1 MYEENRPGVG
11 APERPALRRVP
22 WILHESSTWY
32 HLRSAV
38 SNTGAIFVPIFQE
51 VCMKVTKLPSGN
63 YRCRFYV
70 GTDDTGKRLWKSFT
84 GPNRKRVEQDADN
97 HAEVRALHQQHPA
110 ADLHTYPSG
119 SISEGNG
126 TDPEWLQR
134 DRGMTSVLVDFV
146 SHTHQKSG
154 FLWHETGFL
163 PFIFETGNYQ
173 KSPHFQR
180 F

>member
-1 MYEENRPGVG
+1 MKKTAPVLAHQSGRHSEEYHRISPRIFYMVPS
-11 APERPALRRVP
+11 PERRFK
-22 WILHESSTWY
+22 S
-32 HLRSAV
+32 
-38 SNTGAIFVPIFQE
+38 GAIFVPIFQE

-63 YRCRFYV
+63 YRCRVYV

-84 GPNRKRVEQDADN
+84 GPNRKRVEQDDDN

-110 ADLHTYPSG
+110 ADLHTYPSR

-146 SHTHQKSG
+146 SHFVSHTHQKSG
-154 FLWHETGFL
+154 FL
-163 PFIFETGNYQ
+163 
-173 KSPHFQR
+173 
-180 F
+180 

>member
-1 MYEENRPGVG
+1 MYKENRPGVG

-22 WILHESSTWY
+22 RILHESSTWY
-32 HLRSAV
+32 HLRSADTNV
-38 SNTGAIFVPIFQE
+38 SAIFVSIFQE

-63 YRCRFYV
+63 YRCRVYV

-84 GPNRKRVEQDADN
+84 GPNRKRVEQDAAN

-110 ADLHTYPSG
+110 ADLHTYPSKK
-119 SISEGNG
+119 
-126 TDPEWLQR
+126 R
-134 DRGMTSVLVDFV
+134 FFV
-146 SHTHQKSG
+146 TRNR
-154 FLWHETGFL
+154 FL

>member
-1 MYEENRPGVG
+1 
-11 APERPALRRVP
+11 
-22 WILHESSTWY
+22 
-32 HLRSAV
+32 
-38 SNTGAIFVPIFQE
+38 
-51 VCMKVTKLPSGN
+51 MKVTKLPSGN
-63 YRCRFYV
+63 YRCRVYV

-84 GPNRKRVEQDADN
+84 GPNRKRVEQDAAN

-146 SHTHQKSG
+146 SHFVSHTHQKSG
-154 FLWHETGFL
+154 FL
-163 PFIFETGNYQ
+163 
-173 KSPHFQR
+173 
-180 F
+180 

>member
-32 HLRSAV
+32 HLRSADTNV
-38 SNTGAIFVPIFQE
+38 SAIFVPIFKE

-63 YRCRFYV
+63 YRCRVYV
-70 GTDDTGKRLWKSFT
+70 GMDDTGKRLWKSFT
-84 GPNRKRVEQDADN
+84 GPNRKRVEQDAAN

-126 TDPEWLQR
+126 TNPEWLQR

-146 SHTHQKSG
+146 SHFVSHTHQKSG
-154 FLWHETGFL
+154 FFVTRNRFFTL
-163 PFIFETGNYQ
+163 
-173 KSPHFQR
+173 HF
-180 F
+180 